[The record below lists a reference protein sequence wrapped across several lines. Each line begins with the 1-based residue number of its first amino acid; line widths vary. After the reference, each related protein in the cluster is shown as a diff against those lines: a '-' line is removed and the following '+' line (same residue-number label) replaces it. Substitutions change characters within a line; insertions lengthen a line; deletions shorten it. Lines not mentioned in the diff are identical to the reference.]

1 MKGLGKKWFR
11 LAMTMALSISLAIP
25 AALPAYATSKA
36 EVQDEISSLES
47 EQAALETKLEELKKN
62 KKDTESYIAE
72 LDAQIQDYVK
82 KLEDV
87 SKKIMETEGQ
97 ISLTEKNLV
106 QAKKDEAIQ
115 YDALKARIKAMYEA
129 GDESYL
135 EMLFSSGD
143 LKRLLNDS
151 EYISKINQYDHEL
164 LTKLQAIRD
173 QIAAYEAELK
183 EKKAQ
188 QEEQKAEFETEKAS
202 VETISAQKQEELV
215 SIGANIE
222 NVNDNIEATIA
233 EIEAE
238 NAILA
243 QIVEQERIAAEEEAR
258 RQAEAAAAEEAR
270 RQAEAYAA
278 QQAEASYEEASGEE
292 DYSDSGS
299 EESYDDSYYEE
310 EAAYTEPEPE
320 PVYVSTGMVWPTGS
334 RYISSYFGYRESP
347 TAGASS
353 YHEGLDIAGSTG
365 DTIWAAASGTVTG
378 AGYDGGM
385 GNYVT
390 ISHGNGISTVY
401 MHCSALYVSAGQY
414 VSQGEAIA
422 AMGSTGISTGPHLH
436 FSVVVGGTWV
446 DPLGYVSP

>member
-1 MKGLGKKWFR
+1 MKGSGKKWFR
-11 LAMTMALSISLAIP
+11 LAMTLALSVSLAIP

-62 KKDTESYIAE
+62 KTDTESYIAE
-72 LDAQIQDYVK
+72 LDTQIQDYVK

-87 SKKIMETEGQ
+87 SKKILETEGQ
-97 ISLTEKNLV
+97 IALTEKNLD
-106 QAKKDEAIQ
+106 QAKKDEAVQ

-164 LTKLQAIRD
+164 LTKLQEIRD
-173 QIAAYEAELK
+173 QIAAYEKELK
-183 EKKAQ
+183 EKQAQ
-188 QEEQKAEFETEKAS
+188 QEKQKAEFESEKAS

-215 SIGANIE
+215 SIGANID
-222 NVNDNIEATIA
+222 NVNENIEATIA

-278 QQAEASYEEASGEE
+278 QQAAQASYEEEVQD
-292 DYSDSGS
+292 DYSDDSGS
-299 EESYDDSYYEE
+299 DDSYYEE
-310 EAAYTEPEPE
+310 EPAYTEPDPE
-320 PVYVSTGMVWPTGS
+320 PVYVSTGMIWPTGS
-334 RYISSYFGYRESP
+334 RYISSYFGYRDSP

-365 DTIWAAASGTVTG
+365 DAIWAAASGTVTA

-414 VSQGEAIA
+414 VSQGETIA

-436 FSVVVGGTWV
+436 FSVVVGGAWV
-446 DPLGYVSP
+446 DPLGYISP

>member
-1 MKGLGKKWFR
+1 MKGSGKKWLR
-11 LAMTMALSISLAIP
+11 LALTLALSVSLAIP

-36 EVQDEISSLES
+36 EVQEEISSLES
-47 EQAALETKLEELKKN
+47 EQAELESKLEDLKKN

-72 LDAQIQDYVK
+72 LDKQIQDYVK
-82 KLEDV
+82 KLEDI

-97 ISLTEKNLV
+97 IALTEKNLD

-164 LTKLQAIRD
+164 LTKLQEIRD

-183 EKKAQ
+183 EKQAQ
-188 QEEQKAEFETEKAS
+188 QEKQKAEFESEKAN
-202 VETISAQKQEELV
+202 VETISAEKQEELV
-215 SIGANIE
+215 SIGKNID
-222 NVNDNIEATIA
+222 NVNEDIEATIA

-243 QIVEQERIAAEEEAR
+243 QIVEQERIAAEAEAR
-258 RQAEAAAAEEAR
+258 RQAEAAAAAEAAR
-270 RQAEAYAA
+270 RQAEAAA
-278 QQAEASYEEASGEE
+278 QQAAYEQEAQGGDDEYSEVAEEEP
-292 DYSDSGS
+292 
-299 EESYDDSYYEE
+299 YYEE
-310 EAAYTEPEPE
+310 EPVYTEPEPE
-320 PVYVSTGMVWPTGS
+320 PVYVSTGMIWPTGS
-334 RYISSYFGYRESP
+334 RYISSYFGYRDSP

-353 YHEGLDIAGSTG
+353 YHEGIDIAGSTG
-365 DTIWAAASGTVTG
+365 DAIWAAASGTVTG

-401 MHCSALYVSAGQY
+401 MHCSALYVGAGQY
-414 VSQGEAIA
+414 VSQGETIA

-436 FSVVVGGTWV
+436 FSVVVGGSWV

>member
-106 QAKKDEAIQ
+106 QAKKDEGIQ
-115 YDALKARIKAMYEA
+115 YDALKARIKAMYES

-164 LTKLQAIRD
+164 LTKLQEIRD
-173 QIAAYEAELK
+173 QIAAYEEELK
-183 EKKAQ
+183 QKKAQ
-188 QEEQKAEFETEKAS
+188 QEEQKAEFESEKAS

-215 SIGANIE
+215 SIGANID

-278 QQAEASYEEASGEE
+278 QQAEASYEDAGEA

-299 EESYDDSYYEE
+299 EDSYYEE
-310 EAAYTEPEPE
+310 PAYTEPEPE

-334 RYISSYFGYRESP
+334 RYISSYFGYRDSP

-353 YHEGLDIAGSTG
+353 YHEGIDIAGSTG

-436 FSVVVGGTWV
+436 FSVVVGGSWV

>member
-1 MKGLGKKWFR
+1 MKESGKKWFR
-11 LAMTMALSISLAIP
+11 LAMTLVLSVSLAIP
-25 AALPAYATSKA
+25 AALPTYATSKA

-72 LDAQIQDYVK
+72 LDAQIQEYVK

-97 ISLTEKNLV
+97 IALTEKNLD
-106 QAKKDEAIQ
+106 QAKKDEAVQ

-164 LTKLQAIRD
+164 LTKLQEIRD
-173 QIAAYEAELK
+173 QIAAYEKELK

-222 NVNDNIEATIA
+222 NVNEDIEATIA
-233 EIEAE
+233 EIESE
-238 NAILA
+238 NAILS
-243 QIVEQERIAAEEEAR
+243 QILEQERIAAEAEAR

-278 QQAEASYEEASGEE
+278 QQAAYEEDAQDDNSG
-292 DYSDSGS
+292 DSGS
-299 EESYDDSYYEE
+299 EDSYYEE
-310 EAAYTEPEPE
+310 EPVYTEPDPE
-320 PVYVSTGMVWPTGS
+320 PVYVSTGMIWPTGS
-334 RYISSYFGYRESP
+334 RYISSYFGYRDSP

-365 DTIWAAASGTVTG
+365 DAIWAAASGTVTG

-401 MHCSALYVSAGQY
+401 MHCSALYVGAGQY
-414 VSQGEAIA
+414 VSQGETIA

-436 FSVVVGGTWV
+436 FSVVVGGSWV